1 MRTVPLGAVW
11 GQHGVSCFSVLA
23 EIRHRYGYAAGN
35 RASIAGS
42 WLRECEQNGRRL
54 ADTRKGARMF
64 GRRKSLELQTIA
76 AIREEMAAA
85 DMRARAVLSNAMAL
99 IELRLSKDQEERERE
114 QQSTEGAIELLRN
127 SVIDNATGVGRL
139 LEQVAN
145 MCAMVADRLEADRV
159 ERRALAEAITRL
171 AQPMAE
177 LPEPSKVIGGTVV
190 ASSSSSS
197 SEGELSLL
205 DQGELS
211 LIELE
216 REEAVTREPPV
227 SAQVGKV
234 TEWPRLDRQVTDTID
249 VRQHKG
255 TRLTAGRSSGD
266 SR

>member
-1 MRTVPLGAVW
+1 
-11 GQHGVSCFSVLA
+11 
-23 EIRHRYGYAAGN
+23 
-35 RASIAGS
+35 
-42 WLRECEQNGRRL
+42 
-54 ADTRKGARMF
+54 MF

-114 QQSTEGAIELLRN
+114 QQSTEAAIDLLRN
-127 SVIDNATGVGRL
+127 SVVDNATGVGRL

-159 ERRALAEAITRL
+159 ERRALAEALSRL
-171 AQPMAE
+171 ARPIAD
-177 LPEPSKVIGGTVV
+177 LPEASRVIGGTVLATS
-190 ASSSSSS
+190 ASAHD
-197 SEGELSLL
+197 GELALV

-211 LIELE
+211 LVDLE
-216 REEAVTREPPV
+216 REETTAGESPV

-234 TEWPRLDRQVTDTID
+234 TEWPSLDRQVTDTLD

-255 TRLTAGRSSGD
+255 TRLTAGRSSGE

>member
-1 MRTVPLGAVW
+1 
-11 GQHGVSCFSVLA
+11 
-23 EIRHRYGYAAGN
+23 
-35 RASIAGS
+35 
-42 WLRECEQNGRRL
+42 
-54 ADTRKGARMF
+54 MF
-64 GRRKSLELQTIA
+64 GRRKNLELQTVA

-114 QQSTEGAIELLRN
+114 QQSTETAIELLRN

-159 ERRALAEAITRL
+159 ERHALAEALTRL
-171 AQPMAE
+171 ARPIAD
-177 LPEPSKVIGGTVV
+177 LPEPSRVIGGTVL
-190 ASSSSSS
+190 ATSATAH
-197 SEGELSLL
+197 EGELSLL

-211 LIELE
+211 LVDLE
-216 REEAVTREPPV
+216 RDEAARPEPPATSQAVTSQAASV
-227 SAQVGKV
+227 IAQVGKV
-234 TEWPRLDRQVTDTID
+234 TEWPRLDREVSDTVD

-255 TRLTAGRSSGD
+255 TRLTAGRSNGE

>member
-1 MRTVPLGAVW
+1 
-11 GQHGVSCFSVLA
+11 
-23 EIRHRYGYAAGN
+23 
-35 RASIAGS
+35 
-42 WLRECEQNGRRL
+42 
-54 ADTRKGARMF
+54 
-64 GRRKSLELQTIA
+64 LELQTIA

-114 QQSTEGAIELLRN
+114 QQSTEAAIELLRN

-159 ERRALAEAITRL
+159 ERRALAEALTRL
-171 AQPMAE
+171 ALPAAE

-190 ASSSSSS
+190 ASQSAPAAA

-216 REEAVTREPPV
+216 RDEADTRQPPV
-227 SAQVGKV
+227 NSQVGKV

-255 TRLTAGRSSGD
+255 TRLTAGRSSAD